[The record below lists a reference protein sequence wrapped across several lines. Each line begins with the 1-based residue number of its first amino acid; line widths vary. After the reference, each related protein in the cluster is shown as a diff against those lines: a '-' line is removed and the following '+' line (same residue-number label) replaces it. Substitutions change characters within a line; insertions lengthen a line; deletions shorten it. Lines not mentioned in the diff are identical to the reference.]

1 MMTRRRPT
9 PDLSESTSL
18 PADRGRWSVSGMNW
32 AIIAII
38 AASAIVP
45 AIRDDWWGQI
55 LVPPVI
61 AFFWWGGARMARWR
75 DSTDKE
81 RVLSFEPADE
91 REEAIARD
99 GLATTGRFALL
110 FLLAQ
115 SILLF
120 HLAPQLWPYSV
131 GTLGL
136 FGLIWYSAT
145 TRAVRRA

>member
-1 MMTRRRPT
+1 MTRHRPT
-9 PDLSESTSL
+9 TDLREPTSL
-18 PADRGRWSVSGMNW
+18 PADRGKWAVSGMNG
-32 AIIAII
+32 AIIGII
-38 AASAIVP
+38 AASALVP
-45 AIRDDWWGQI
+45 AAQGRWGDVYHPLVMAFLWWG
-55 LVPPVI
+55 VS
-61 AFFWWGGARMARWR
+61 RMARWR
-75 DSTDKE
+75 DSTDQE

-99 GLATTGRFALL
+99 GLATTGKFALL

-136 FGLIWYSAT
+136 FAVVWYAAT
-145 TRAVRRA
+145 SRAVRRA